1 MLRLAKH
8 LLSQQLLANISLRD
22 FDSESVVED
31 RQLQVSVSLVAP
43 LEEDTGG
50 RISANRLPLELL
62 CTTCTEDFGVE
73 QKMPVPIGVSQYP
86 SLTLVLTLGS

>member
-50 RISANRLPLELL
+50 RISANRLLLELL
-62 CTTCTEDFGVE
+62 CTTEDFGVE
-73 QKMPVPIGVSQYP
+73 QKMPVPIGIKP
-86 SLTLVLTLGS
+86 IA